1 MIVYDEDYDDA
12 YVAGGSAE
20 KVIFIEECLL
30 HALAVIE
37 SVTLR
42 EYAKSKLKDIIAS
55 RKKK

>member
-1 MIVYDEDYDDA
+1 M
-12 YVAGGSAE
+12 
-20 KVIFIEECLL
+20 FIEESLM

-42 EYAKSKLKDIIAS
+42 EYAKAKLKDIVNA